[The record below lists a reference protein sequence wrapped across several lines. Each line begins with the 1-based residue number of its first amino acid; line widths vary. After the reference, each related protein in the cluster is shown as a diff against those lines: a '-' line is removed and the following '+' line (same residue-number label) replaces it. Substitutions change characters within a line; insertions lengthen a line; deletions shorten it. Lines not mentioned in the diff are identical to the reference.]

1 MAKNETKIEITAEDR
16 TAPAFTSL
24 SNRLLGVEQGFGKI
38 SGLIGGISAITAV
51 GFLTQSVKSAADF
64 SDELGDLAQ
73 TLGTTT
79 ERLSAL
85 KYAADIEGVF
95 EPLQAGMTKL
105 AKASED
111 FREGSEGAIESFG
124 KLKID
129 PSSFKDTSELF
140 TVVADKL
147 SKMEDG
153 ARKTAIAQ
161 ELLGRSGAQL
171 LPLINQGADGLSRYA
186 DEAQR
191 FGLIVSED
199 VVAAAGEYNDNLSRI
214 SAAGKGLS
222 VTLGNALLPAL
233 SEIAE
238 NFVINT
244 REANLFVAALAAIGN
259 AGKIAISGTDSG
271 ADQRRYYEILEEK
284 AILQKNINRL
294 EKTGEN
300 STLLNN
306 LKKDLTPL
314 NKELDGVIGRLASIN
329 SSKFEKQKNKLSQA
343 FEPAIKPVKNKSKTS
358 SGKSDVEKYA
368 EEMAALIKSF
378 DEAVKPA
385 QTVSEKLQEQLNAYS
400 NLDSELQNFLQNQIY
415 IIKNN
420 EFLINQKEELALALK
435 NEAEAVAEVN
445 QRNKEMMEEIQI
457 FSEQDQSLYK
467 ANSETY
473 DAILRESE
481 DLTISLIENDKERA
495 RKQLEVENRR
505 RLERIDLMEG
515 EADQIAAIREAEL
528 ERQDAAF
535 KALEKQTAQS
545 SNIGRDLGLTFS
557 SAFEDS
563 IVKGNE
569 LRDVVSGLGEDLIR
583 IFARKTVT
591 EPLAEA
597 FSGFGSGLGDW
608 FKSIIPNANG
618 GVYNSPSLSAFSG
631 SVVSSPTM
639 FAFANGAG
647 LMGEAGAEGIFPLK
661 RGKDGKLGVQ
671 ASGAGAG
678 NVEYNVQVSVDATGG
693 SVQGNNEKANDLGR
707 QIESAVRAVLLN
719 EKRQGGMLA

>member
-199 VVAAAGEYNDNLSRI
+199 VAAAAGEYNDNLSRI

-329 SSKFEKQKNKLSQA
+329 SSKFEKQENKLSQA

-385 QTVSEKLQEQLNAYS
+385 QTVSEKLQEQLDIYTDIDPAIRTYAES
-400 NLDSELQNFLQNQIY
+400 LIAQSKAQEDAVISAEALNLSIER
-415 IIKNN
+415 NN
-420 EFLINQKEELALALK
+420 EMMSALQVDDDA
-435 NEAEAVAEVN
+435 
-445 QRNKEMMEEIQI
+445 I
-457 FSEQDQSLYK
+457 QSLYK

-535 KALEKQTAQS
+535 KALEKQTAKS

>member
-1 MAKNETKIEITAEDR
+1 MARNETKIEITAEDR

-38 SGLIGGISAITAV
+38 TGLIGGLSAATAV
-51 GFLTQSVKSAADF
+51 GFLAQSVRSAADF

-95 EPLQAGMTKL
+95 EPLQSGMSKL
-105 AKASED
+105 AKVSED
-111 FREGSEGAIESFG
+111 FRDGSAGAIESFG

-129 PSSFKDTSELF
+129 PTSFNDTSELF
-140 TVVADKL
+140 TEVADKL

-161 ELLGRSGAQL
+161 ELLGKSGAQL
-171 LPLINQGADGLSRYA
+171 LPLINQGADGLRKSA
-186 DEAQR
+186 DEAER
-191 FGLIVSED
+191 FGLIVSDD
-199 VVAAAGEYNDNLSRI
+199 VAE
-214 SAAGKGLS
+214 AAGKFNDNINKITQAANGLKIEI
-222 VTLGNALLPAL
+222 GNSFLPAL
-233 SEIAE
+233 ADLTQGFLDLTQASDGFYAGFLAAFENKSGAQGMADAEQRLAQLTKTRDAFNTAGAISRFYNADDIAILNAQIDVAEKEFNTYSKLADIERARAE
-238 NFVINT
+238 NET
-244 REANLFVAALAAIGN
+244 
-259 AGKIAISGTDSG
+259 
-271 ADQRRYYEILEEK
+271 
-284 AILQKNINRL
+284 
-294 EKTGEN
+294 
-300 STLLNN
+300 
-306 LKKDLTPL
+306 
-314 NKELDGVIGRLASIN
+314 
-329 SSKFEKQKNKLSQA
+329 KQKNKTTPKDTKVESVL
-343 FEPAIKPVKNKSKTS
+343 KSSKSTGKT
-358 SGKSDVEKYA
+358 DAEKYA
-368 EEMAALIKSF
+368 EDIAKLIKAF
-378 DEAVKPA
+378 DDSVQPT
-385 QTVSEKLQEQLNAYS
+385 QTVSEKLQDQLDAYTS
-400 NLDSELQNFLQNQIY
+400 IDPVVRAYAERIIAQKKAQEDAVLSLDSLNEAIER
-415 IIKNN
+415 NN
-420 EFLINQKEELALALK
+420 E
-435 NEAEAVAEVN
+435 
-445 QRNKEMMEEIQI
+445 MMASLQAYDDG
-457 FSEQDQSLYK
+457 DQSLYK

-473 DAILRESE
+473 DAILREAE
-481 DLTISLIENDKERA
+481 DLNASLIENDKERA
-495 RKQLEVENRR
+495 RKQLEIENRR

-535 KALEKQTAQS
+535 KALEKQTSQS
-545 SNIGRDLGLTFS
+545 SNIGKDLGLTFS

-563 IVKGNE
+563 IVKGKE
-569 LRDVVSGLGEDLIR
+569 FSEVLQGIGEDIIR
-583 IFARKTVT
+583 ILARKTVT
-591 EPLAEA
+591 EPLADA

-661 RGKDGKLGVQ
+661 RGKDGKLGVE

>member
-38 SGLIGGISAITAV
+38 GGLIGGISAITAV

-64 SDELGDLAQ
+64 SDEVGDLAQ

-199 VVAAAGEYNDNLSRI
+199 VAAAAGEYNDNLSRI

-329 SSKFEKQKNKLSQA
+329 SSKFEKQENKLSQA

-385 QTVSEKLQEQLNAYS
+385 QTVSEKLQEQLDIYTDIDPAIRTYAES
-400 NLDSELQNFLQNQIY
+400 LIAQSKAQEDAVISADALNLSIER
-415 IIKNN
+415 NN
-420 EFLINQKEELALALK
+420 EMMSALQVDDDA
-435 NEAEAVAEVN
+435 
-445 QRNKEMMEEIQI
+445 I
-457 FSEQDQSLYK
+457 QSLYK

-473 DAILRESE
+473 DAILREAE
-481 DLTISLIENDKERA
+481 DLNASLIENDKERA
-495 RKQLEVENRR
+495 RKQLEIENRR

-528 ERQDAAF
+528 ERQAVAVN
-535 KALEKQTAQS
+535 ALEKQLSQS
-545 SNIGRDLGLTFS
+545 SNIGKDLGLTFS

-569 LRDVVSGLGEDLIR
+569 LRDVVNSLGEDIIR
-583 IFARKTVT
+583 IMARKTVT
-591 EPLAEA
+591 EPIADW
-597 FSGFGSGLGDW
+597 FGKSIGGLGDW
-608 FKSIIPNANG
+608 FQSVVPNANG

-661 RGKDGKLGVQ
+661 RGKDGKLGVE

>member
-64 SDELGDLAQ
+64 SDEVGDLAQ

-199 VVAAAGEYNDNLSRI
+199 VAAAAGEYNDNLSRI

-329 SSKFEKQKNKLSQA
+329 SSKFEKQENKLSQA

-385 QTVSEKLQEQLNAYS
+385 QTVSEKLQEQLDIYTDIDPAIRTYAES
-400 NLDSELQNFLQNQIY
+400 LIAQSKAQEDAVISAEALNLSIER
-415 IIKNN
+415 NN
-420 EFLINQKEELALALK
+420 EMMSALQVDDDA
-435 NEAEAVAEVN
+435 
-445 QRNKEMMEEIQI
+445 I
-457 FSEQDQSLYK
+457 QSLYK

>member
-64 SDELGDLAQ
+64 SDEVGDLAQ

-111 FREGSEGAIESFG
+111 FRSGSTGAIESFG

-140 TVVADKL
+140 AVVADKL

-191 FGLIVSED
+191 FGLIVSEE
-199 VVAAAGEYNDNLSRI
+199 VAAAAGEYNDNLSRI

-300 STLLNN
+300 SSLLNN

-329 SSKFEKQKNKLSQA
+329 SSKFEKQESKISQA
-343 FEPAIKPVKNKSKTS
+343 FEPAIKPVKSKTS

-368 EEMAALIKSF
+368 EEMATLIKSF

-385 QTVSEKLQEQLNAYS
+385 QTVSEKLQEQLDIYTDIDPAIRSYAESLIAQSKAQENAIIS
-400 NLDSELQNFLQNQIY
+400 AEDLNLSIER
-415 IIKNN
+415 NN
-420 EFLINQKEELALALK
+420 EMMSALQVDDDAT
-435 NEAEAVAEVN
+435 
-445 QRNKEMMEEIQI
+445 
-457 FSEQDQSLYK
+457 QSLYK

-473 DAILRESE
+473 DAILREAE
-481 DLTISLIENDKERA
+481 DLTVSLIENDKERA
-495 RKQLEVENRR
+495 RKQLEIENRR

-535 KALEKQTAQS
+535 KALEKQTSQS

-563 IVKGNE
+563 IVKGKE
-569 LRDVVSGLGEDLIR
+569 FSEVLQGIGEDIIR
-583 IFARKTVT
+583 ILARKTVT

-597 FSGFGSGLGDW
+597 FSGGFGSGLGDW

-661 RGKDGKLGVQ
+661 RGKDGKLGVE

-707 QIESAVRAVLLN
+707 QIAAAVRSVLLS
-719 EKRQGGMLA
+719 EKKQGGLLA

>member
-1 MAKNETKIEITAEDR
+1 MARNETKIEITAEDR

-38 SGLIGGISAITAV
+38 TGLIGGLSAATAV
-51 GFLTQSVKSAADF
+51 GFLAQSVTSTAELADGM
-64 SDELGDLAQ
+64 GDLAQ

-79 ERLSAL
+79 ENLSKL

-95 EPLQAGMTKL
+95 EPLQSGMTKL

-111 FREGSEGAIESFG
+111 FRSGSAGAIDSFG

-129 PSSFKDTSELF
+129 PSSFNDTAELF
-140 TVVADKL
+140 TAVADKL

-161 ELLGRSGAQL
+161 ELLGKSGAQL
-171 LPLINQGADGLSRYA
+171 LPLINQGADGLKQYA
-186 DEAQR
+186 DEAER
-191 FGLIVSED
+191 FGLVISDE
-199 VVAAAGEYNDNLSRI
+199 VAE
-214 SAAGKGLS
+214 AAGKLNDNFAKIEAAAKGMSVQLGGPLVESLSKTTEGMIESVAQGNKLFALFQGFAGLGKLPFDFFFSSDSSVNSKSRVKELEQDVIDLEQGILKLKKTGGGKANELAVGGSLEDLQKKLS
-222 VTLGNALLPAL
+222 VTKNQLEAFKKFGEQLDAKPA
-233 SEIAE
+233 AK
-238 NFVINT
+238 V
-244 REANLFVAALAAIGN
+244 
-259 AGKIAISGTDSG
+259 
-271 ADQRRYYEILEEK
+271 EEK
-284 AILQKNINRL
+284 F
-294 EKTGEN
+294 
-300 STLLNN
+300 
-306 LKKDLTPL
+306 TP
-314 NKELDGVIGRLASIN
+314 EVIKS
-329 SSKFEKQKNKLSQA
+329 SSKS
-343 FEPAIKPVKNKSKTS
+343 KST
-358 SGKSDVEKYA
+358 GKSDAEKYA
-368 EEMAALIKSF
+368 EDMAKLIKAF
-378 DEAVKPA
+378 DDSVQPT
-385 QTVSEKLQEQLNAYS
+385 QTVSEKLQDQLDAYTKIDPAVKAYAES
-400 NLDSELQNFLQNQIY
+400 LIAQSKAQEDAIASAER
-415 IIKNN
+415 NN
-420 EFLINQKEELALALK
+420 E
-435 NEAEAVAEVN
+435 
-445 QRNKEMMEEIQI
+445 MMASLQAYDDG
-457 FSEQDQSLYK
+457 DQSLYK

-473 DAILRESE
+473 DAILREAE
-481 DLTISLIENDKERA
+481 DLNASLIENDKERA
-495 RKQLEVENRR
+495 RKQLEIENRR

-515 EADQIAAIREAEL
+515 EADQIAAIRDAEL

-535 KALEKQTAQS
+535 KALEKQTSQS
-545 SNIGRDLGLTFS
+545 SNIGKDLGLTFS

-569 LRDVVSGLGEDLIR
+569 LRDVVDGLGKDLIR
-583 IFARKTVT
+583 VFTRKKVT
-591 EPLAEA
+591 EPFAEA
-597 FSGFGSGLGDW
+597 FDGFSSGIGDW

-661 RGKDGKLGVQ
+661 RGKDGKLGVE

>member
-199 VVAAAGEYNDNLSRI
+199 VAAAAGEYNDNLSRI

-329 SSKFEKQKNKLSQA
+329 SSKFEKQENKLSQA

-385 QTVSEKLQEQLNAYS
+385 QTVSEKLQEQLDIYTDIDPAIRTYAES
-400 NLDSELQNFLQNQIY
+400 LIAQSKAQEDAVISAEALNLSIER
-415 IIKNN
+415 NN
-420 EFLINQKEELALALK
+420 EMMSALQVDDDA
-435 NEAEAVAEVN
+435 
-445 QRNKEMMEEIQI
+445 I
-457 FSEQDQSLYK
+457 QSLYK

-569 LRDVVSGLGEDLIR
+569 LRDVVNSLGEDIIR
-583 IFARKTVT
+583 IMARKTVT
-591 EPLAEA
+591 EPIADW
-597 FSGFGSGLGDW
+597 FGKSIGGLGDW
-608 FKSIIPNANG
+608 FQSIVPNASG